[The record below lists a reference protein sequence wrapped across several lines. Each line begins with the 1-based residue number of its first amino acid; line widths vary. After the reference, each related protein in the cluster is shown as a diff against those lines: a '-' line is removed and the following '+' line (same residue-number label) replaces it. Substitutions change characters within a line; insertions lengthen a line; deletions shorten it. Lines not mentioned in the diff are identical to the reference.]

1 MTLKETFEAM
11 KAETA
16 KKAPA
21 EALAVML
28 GAKEE
33 LKKSD
38 IPEKALKSG
47 DSAPQFKLYNAE
59 GMIVNSADILAAG
72 PMVLIFYRG
81 AW

>member
-21 EALAVML
+21 EALEVML
-28 GAKEE
+28 RAKEE
-33 LKKSD
+33 LKNSD
-38 IPEKALKSG
+38 ITDNALKSG

-59 GMIVNSADILAAG
+59 GTVVNSADILAAG
-72 PMVLIFYRG
+72 PMVLVFYRG

>member
-11 KAETA
+11 KADTA

-21 EALAVML
+21 EALEVML
-28 GAKEE
+28 RSKQD
-33 LKKSD
+33 LINSD
-38 IPEKALKSG
+38 IPGKALKSG
-47 DSAPQFKLYNAE
+47 DNAPQFKLYNAE
-59 GMIVNSADILAAG
+59 GKNVNSADILASG